1 MIESLK
7 VPIAAGAKVNQG
19 GKGGNKAFSTFT
31 DASLGTAALRG
42 DLSYIK
48 QSIAL
53 GADVNALY
61 DMSTASISPVIDDEC
76 ANKKYATPLMIA
88 AVRHIEY

>member
-42 DLSYIK
+42 DLSYIIR
-48 QSIAL
+48 S
-53 GADVNALY
+53 GC
-61 DMSTASISPVIDDEC
+61 EC
-76 ANKKYATPLMIA
+76 F
-88 AVRHIEY
+88 V